1 VIALVVLAWLPVASA
16 GALYINGVRADEP
29 PAVTLE
35 GVTVRIDAGG
45 NIFIDAPR
53 YNVQVVSAAPAPVVA
68 ARPATA
74 APSAAPLTWYLVS
87 EDQASFGGAVDVYVN
102 GAYVRRLQ
110 SGQSQVLVD
119 LSAFVRPGTNTVK
132 FAPLSPASRGELGAY
147 IGGANG
153 SGSTLRIDAPS
164 VTWRAGMSLSA
175 QEYTFVVP

>member
-1 VIALVVLAWLPVASA
+1 VIALVALALLPLASA

-68 ARPATA
+68 ARPT
-74 APSAAPLTWYLVS
+74 AAPLTWYLVS
-87 EDQASFGGAVDVYVN
+87 EDLASVGGAVDVYLN

-119 LSAFVRPGTNTVK
+119 LSSFVRPGPNTVK
-132 FAPLSPASRGELGAY
+132 FAPVSPASQGDLGAY

-164 VTWRAGMSLSA
+164 VTWRAGMSPTS

>member
-29 PAVTLE
+29 PALTLE

-53 YNVQVVSAAPAPVVA
+53 YNVQVVSAAPAVA
-68 ARPATA
+68 VRPTVAT
-74 APSAAPLTWYLVS
+74 AAPLTWYLVS
-87 EDQASFGGAVDVYVN
+87 EDQASVGGAVDVYVN
-102 GAYVRRLQ
+102 GSYVRRLQ

-119 LSAFVRPGTNTVK
+119 LSSFVRPGPNTVK
-132 FAPLSPASRGELGAY
+132 FAPVSPASRGELGAY

-164 VTWRAGMSLSA
+164 VTWRAGMSLTS

>member
-1 VIALVVLAWLPVASA
+1 MIALVVLAWLPVASA

-29 PAVTLE
+29 PALTLE

-53 YNVQVVSAAPAPVVA
+53 YNVQVVSAAPAVA
-68 ARPATA
+68 VRPTVAT
-74 APSAAPLTWYLVS
+74 AAPLTWYLVS
-87 EDQASFGGAVDVYVN
+87 EDQASVGGAVDVYVN
-102 GAYVRRLQ
+102 GSYVRRLQ

-119 LSAFVRPGTNTVK
+119 LSSFVRPGPNTVK
-132 FAPLSPASRGELGAY
+132 FAPVSPASRGELGAY

-164 VTWRAGMSLSA
+164 VTWRAGMSLTS

>member
-1 VIALVVLAWLPVASA
+1 VIALVALALLPLASA

-53 YNVQVVSAAPAPVVA
+53 YNVQVVSAAPAVA
-68 ARPATA
+68 ARPTTAATA
-74 APSAAPLTWYLVS
+74 TAAPLTWYLVS
-87 EDQASFGGAVDVYVN
+87 EDLASVGGAVDVYLN

-119 LSAFVRPGTNTVK
+119 LSSFVRPGLNTVK
-132 FAPLSPASRGELGAY
+132 FAPVSPASQGDLGAY

-164 VTWRAGMSLSA
+164 VTWRAGMSPTS

>member
-1 VIALVVLAWLPVASA
+1 MIALVVLALLTQASA

-74 APSAAPLTWYLVS
+74 APLTWYLVS
-87 EDQASFGGAVDVYVN
+87 EDQASVGGAVDVYVN

-119 LSAFVRPGTNTVK
+119 LSSFVRPGPNTVK
-132 FAPLSPASRGELGAY
+132 FAPVSPASRGELGAY

-164 VTWRAGMSLSA
+164 VTWRAGMSLTS